1 MLLTDSVSILALL
14 GFCIC
19 WVRVGMARRDAILWA
34 SVSVALLA
42 SIAGYANSRGVAMIA
57 LVVALVLLLG
67 LVIRRLRGSRVLG
80 RTPWVSGVQF
90 SRYRENVVPHDAG
103 RVRDWWNSLSETE
116 RAELP
121 SGPDVAMEAY
131 PHAR

>member
-19 WVRVGMARRDAILWA
+19 WFRVGMARRDAILWA
-34 SVSVALLA
+34 SVSVALL
-42 SIAGYANSRGVAMIA
+42 
-57 LVVALVLLLG
+57 LG

-80 RTPWVSGVQF
+80 RTLWVSGVQF